1 MDQKSDRR
9 QMAIYLAVI
18 FIVACTIIGGGVS
31 WWNASR
37 TDRSERAAIGA
48 GTTSQ

>member
-18 FIVACTIIGGGVS
+18 FIVACAIIGGGVS

-37 TDRSERAAIGA
+37 TGGSERAAIDA
-48 GTTSQ
+48 ETTP